1 MCVCVCVFFNAIFL
15 DLPCRQKSY
24 YVYDSVIPVTESR
37 HHEFKTG
44 GGNYPITI
52 LPEV

>member
-1 MCVCVCVFFNAIFL
+1 MHLFFNLF
-15 DLPCRQKSY
+15 RQNSY

-44 GGNYPITI
+44 GGNYPISI
-52 LPEV
+52 LPEVHVFLILLLT